1 MSLLA
6 FADPDQIL
14 QTLSNDLMSPYCPGR
29 TIASCPSP
37 QARKLEDHIRAE
49 AEAGKSRE
57 EIEAAL
63 VARFGEDIRGYEAQP
78 LLLYGSALVGLLA
91 LVALV
96 IAGRRWARK
105 PAAAGVGAAAVGV
118 GAAGVAAAAAP
129 NLPPSQ
135 AELDRLEDALDEVDE
150 L

>member
-1 MSLLA
+1 MSRLA
-6 FADPDQIL
+6 LADPDQVL

-37 QARKLEDHIRAE
+37 QARQLEDHILAQ
-49 AEAGKSRE
+49 AKAGKSRE
-57 EIEAAL
+57 EIETAL

-78 LLLYGSALVGLLA
+78 VLLYGSALVGLLA

-96 IAGRRWARK
+96 VAGRRWARR
-105 PAAAGVGAAAVGV
+105 PAVAGLGAVGAGAAGAAAAGSSPVQV
-118 GAAGVAAAAAP
+118 
-129 NLPPSQ
+129 PSQ

>member
-6 FADPDQIL
+6 LADPDQIL

-37 QARKLEDHIRAE
+37 QARQLEDHILEQAQ
-49 AEAGKSRE
+49 AGRSRE

-63 VARFGEDIRGYEAQP
+63 VERFGDEIRGYEAQP
-78 LLLYGSALVGLLA
+78 VLLYGSALVGLLA
-91 LVALV
+91 LAAVV
-96 IAGRRWARK
+96 VMGRRWVRR
-105 PAAAGVGAAAVGV
+105 PAAAVGL
-118 GAAGVAAAAAP
+118 GAAAAATAGAVAAQP
-129 NLPPSQ
+129 APTQ